1 MFVHRLIASAHVRP
15 AISRLL
21 VAVGLAASLS
31 ANASTGLTISGT
43 PGTSVFVG
51 QTYAFKPTA
60 TAPSGVRT
68 WFTIKNKP
76 AWATFYSWNGK
87 LTGTPTA
94 ANIGT
99 SSDIIISVKD
109 SLGSAHLA
117 AFSLTVVASQQQP
130 PTISGTPPTSV
141 TAGSAYSFQPVAH
154 DPSGK
159 TLTFSITNKP
169 TWASF
174 SSATGQLSGTPTTA
188 QDGTYT
194 GIGIAVSDGVLSAAL
209 PAFSVTVSGG
219 TTTTG
224 TATVTWSAPTLNSD
238 GSALTNLAGYEVDY
252 GTSASALNNSVKIAN
267 PAQTSYA
274 LSNLTSG
281 TWYFAVQAYSNVGT
295 VSSLS
300 NVVSKTIQ

>member
-1 MFVHRLIASAHVRP
+1 MFVHRPIAPVR
-15 AISRLL
+15 ARFVISCLL
-21 VAVGLAASLS
+21 VAVGLAASLNV
-31 ANASTGLTISGT
+31 NASTGLTISGT
-43 PGTSVFVG
+43 PGTRVFVG
-51 QTYAFKPTA
+51 KPYAFTPTA
-60 TAPSGVRT
+60 TAPSGVHI

-99 SSDIIISVKD
+99 SSDIIIRVND
-109 SLGSAHLA
+109 HLGGTHLA
-117 AFSLTVVASQQQP
+117 PFSITVVASQQQP

-141 TAGSAYSFQPVAH
+141 TAGSAYSFQPVAQ

-174 SSATGQLSGTPTTA
+174 SSATGQLSGTPTAA
-188 QDGTYT
+188 QDGTYS
-194 GIGIAVSDGVLSAAL
+194 GIAIAVSDGVLSAAL

-252 GTSASALNNSVKIAN
+252 GTSASALNQTVKVAN

-274 LSNLTSG
+274 VSNLTSG